1 VISTLNGN
9 KSVVKEG
16 KKEEFLAM
24 LCWITIL
31 GGVLIMMGQHDR
43 SEALFY
49 YFRLEDQVP
58 ETHLLRLIEKH
69 ISLAFVREKLKASYS
84 ETGRPSIDP
93 ELLLRILLIGYL
105 YGITSE
111 RKLVEELR
119 MHLAWRWF
127 TGLGFD
133 QEIPHHSTFSKN
145 RHGRFQESKLF
156 EQLFEEIVARCV
168 KEGLVRGDNLSVDG
182 SFVEANANKESRI
195 PREQLAEVAQ
205 VNQTVHQY
213 LVELEQQNPTEEPV
227 HQQELVSTTDPDAT
241 YATKGGTPARLGYY
255 DNYLVDN
262 HSCVIVGVQATAA
275 RLSQETV
282 AAQDM
287 ITRFAEWQGREP
299 ASVAADATYGNG
311 EFLQWLM
318 ERGITPYMR
327 TRDSALRKNN
337 PLYGPDRFTYVPET
351 NRYLCPAGQ
360 PLNFVGLNVR
370 NRTHAYIESRKRC
383 GACPQ
388 KAQCTTGQYKYLAIH
403 IHEPARQRARELA
416 RTPAFANFQRERKKV
431 EALFAEL
438 KNQIGLRRLRL
449 RRLKFVREQFF
460 LAAAAQNIKRLVRF
474 LSQGPRPPLPETN

>member
-1 VISTLNGN
+1 
-9 KSVVKEG
+9 
-16 KKEEFLAM
+16 M
-24 LCWITIL
+24 LCLIPII
-31 GGVLIMMGQHDR
+31 GGLLIMMGQHDR

-58 ETHLLRLIEKH
+58 ENHLLRLIEKH
-69 ISLAFVREKLKASYS
+69 ISFEFVRERLRDSYS

-156 EQLFEEIVARCV
+156 EQLFEQIVRQCV
-168 KEGLVRGDNLSVDG
+168 NVGLVQGKHLSVDG
-182 SFVEANANKESRI
+182 SFVEANAAKESRI
-195 PREQLAEVAQ
+195 PRQQLAEAAQ
-205 VNQTVHQY
+205 VNHTVRQF
-213 LVELEQQNPTEEPV
+213 LVELEQQNPVEEPV
-227 HQQELVSTTDPDAT
+227 HEQDQVSTTDPDST

-262 HSCVIVGVQATAA
+262 PSCVIVGVQATAA
-275 RLSQETV
+275 RMSQETI

-287 ITRFAEWQGREP
+287 LTRFAEWRGGTPE
-299 ASVAADATYGNG
+299 SVAADTTYGNG
-311 EFLQWLM
+311 EFLQWLAD
-318 ERGITPYMR
+318 RGITPYMR
-327 TRDSALRKNN
+327 TRDSIHRKNS
-337 PLYGPDRFTYVPET
+337 PFYGPERFTYEPEN
-351 NRYLCPAGQ
+351 NRYICPAGQ
-360 PLNFVGLNVR
+360 PLNYGGRSHR
-370 NRTHAYIESRKRC
+370 NRSYTYIGTRKRC
-383 GACPQ
+383 GACSQRPH
-388 KAQCTTGQYKYLAIH
+388 CTSAAFRCLVIH
-403 IHEPARQRARELA
+403 QHEPARQRARDLA
-416 RTPAFANFQRERKKV
+416 NTPEFAHAQRQRKKV

-474 LSQGPRPPLPETN
+474 LSQPTRPVLPATT

>member
-1 VISTLNGN
+1 
-9 KSVVKEG
+9 
-16 KKEEFLAM
+16 M
-24 LCWITIL
+24 LCLIL
-31 GGVLIMMGQHDR
+31 IVGGLLIMMGQHDR

-49 YFRLEDQVP
+49 YFRLEDHVP

-69 ISLAFVREKLKASYS
+69 ISFAFVREKLKASYS
-84 ETGRPSIDP
+84 DTGRPSIDP

-156 EQLFEEIVARCV
+156 EQLFEQIVLQCV
-168 KEGLVRGDNLSVDG
+168 EGGLVQGQHLSVDG
-182 SFVEANANKESRI
+182 SFVEANASKESRI
-195 PREQLAEVAQ
+195 PREQLAEVAM
-205 VNQTVHQY
+205 VNHTVRQY
-213 LVELEQQNPTEEPV
+213 LVELEQQNPVEEPV
-227 HQQELVSTTDPDAT
+227 HKQEQVSTTDPDST

-275 RLSQETV
+275 RMSQETV

-287 ITRFAEWQGREP
+287 LTRFAQWQGREP
-299 ASVAADATYGNG
+299 ESVAADTTYGNG
-311 EFLQWLM
+311 EFLQWLAD
-318 ERGITPYMR
+318 RNVTAYMR

-337 PLYGPDRFTYVPET
+337 PGYGPERFTYQPASNT
-351 NRYLCPAGQ
+351 YRCPAGEQ
-360 PLNFVGLNVR
+360 LNYVGLNVR
-370 NRTHAYIESRKRC
+370 NRAHAYIGSAKRC
-383 GACPQ
+383 GACSQ
-388 KAQCTTGQYKYLAIH
+388 KTQCTAGRYKYLAIH
-403 IHEPARQRARELA
+403 MHESVRQRARELA
-416 RTPAFANFQRERKKV
+416 QTPEFAKAQRQRKKV

-474 LSQGPRPPLPETN
+474 LCQPTTPTVEATS